1 MTVAVPPQ
9 THLTMKPPPR
19 QKPAPLDITV
29 AAAEL
34 QYTNYQYRTILTQPS
49 KRQYV
54 ETLASECELT
64 SLITIQSFLQKK
76 IYAENCQ

>member
-1 MTVAVPPQ
+1 MTAAVPPQ
-9 THLTMKPPPR
+9 NHLTSKPPPR

-29 AAAEL
+29 SGAQL
-34 QYTNYQYRTILTQPS
+34 PLSYLYHTNPTQPS